1 MEEKEV
7 VVDSKSI
14 KIVTKLPKD
23 NYEINNLNLY
33 LEDTID
39 LENIV
44 KDINNN
50 EEKWRENII
59 F

>member
-7 VVDSKSI
+7 VVDSKNI

-39 LENIV
+39 LENILKEV
-44 KDINNN
+44 KDNDK
-50 EEKWRENII
+50 E
-59 F
+59 